1 MSATTQ
7 GGNTGGLLTT
17 ARGVASTGINLP
29 VIGSVS
35 IGAVL
40 AIGLGFYLLFGRRGR
55 GKTITI
61 S

>member
-1 MSATTQ
+1 MSTQQ

-17 ARGVASTGINLP
+17 ARGVAGTGINLP
-29 VIGSVS
+29 IIGSVS

-40 AIGLGFYLLFGRRGR
+40 AIGLGFYLLFGRKGR